1 MAKGS
6 VTRRRPQSSRGDA
19 REAALLE
26 VAERLLEDGRFD
38 ATSIAEIAAAAD
50 ISRSAFY
57 FYFASKQALLER
69 LIEATLD
76 ELIDRRLSGLDH
88 AGGDP
93 AERLL
98 AFLHGVAQMWVEHA
112 VVLSAAAEL
121 AGSVPA
127 LFERIAG
134 VVATGVDAVARI
146 MVESDAA
153 TEIDDPAEARELA
166 AALLWMGER
175 SFYVLAR
182 SAPEPEE
189 FHALAERLF
198 VIWARTAGLARPSG
212 MRGASER
219 S

>member
-1 MAKGS
+1 MTEGS
-6 VTRRRPQSSRGDA
+6 TTRRRPQSSRGDA

-26 VAERLLEDGRFD
+26 VAERLLQDGRFE

-76 ELIDRRLSGLDH
+76 ELIDRRLSGLGH

-93 AERLL
+93 AERLR

-134 VVATGVDAVARI
+134 VVATGVDAVAQI

-153 TEIDDPAEARELA
+153 TEVDDPAEARELA
-166 AALLWMGER
+166 SALLWMGER
-175 SFYVLAR
+175 NFYVLAR
-182 SAPEPEE
+182 SAPEPEA
-189 FHALAERLF
+189 FHALADRLF
-198 VIWARTAGLARPSG
+198 VIWARTTGIDAPCA
-212 MRGASER
+212 
-219 S
+219 